1 MTRTVTCPRCGRCI
15 RTASMAE
22 EAHVLALTSVIY
34 CPVLTSH
41 GSTNPELL
49 REKTLLEDILTY
61 GLLPS
66 FISGRLVN

>member
-1 MTRTVTCPRCGRCI
+1 
-15 RTASMAE
+15 MAE